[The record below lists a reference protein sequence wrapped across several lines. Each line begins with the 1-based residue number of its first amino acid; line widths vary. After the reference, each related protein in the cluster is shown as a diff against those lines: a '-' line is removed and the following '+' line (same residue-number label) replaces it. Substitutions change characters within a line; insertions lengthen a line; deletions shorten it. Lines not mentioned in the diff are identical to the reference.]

1 MCLSVL
7 SSHESFTD
15 VFLIFWDVK
24 LLLQWSGGANRQ
36 GLQIMLEHKRPM
48 DHYVAVIFRYV
59 FTHST
64 FYSHPFP
71 TVNSASWGS
80 FCKWALRPTSSGSGA
95 WKLGECSM
103 HRKPM
108 RCDEV
113 VQELST
119 IVQEE
124 SVDTGKLVDTL
135 WIHVMDTHGY
145 MMIHASLKHGKPAI
159 ITSGSQPESG
169 PSAAHVSGQ
178 GLAVGCQEGMCD
190 GLHLHSVKYIKL
202 WYVLVGMVIC
212 RYVCCKWM
220 QMKDLH

>member
-1 MCLSVL
+1 
-7 SSHESFTD
+7 
-15 VFLIFWDVK
+15 
-24 LLLQWSGGANRQ
+24 
-36 GLQIMLEHKRPM
+36 
-48 DHYVAVIFRYV
+48 
-59 FTHST
+59 
-64 FYSHPFP
+64 
-71 TVNSASWGS
+71 
-80 FCKWALRPTSSGSGA
+80 
-95 WKLGECSM
+95 M

-202 WYVLVGMVIC
+202 
-212 RYVCCKWM
+212 
-220 QMKDLH
+220 